1 MPRNS
6 PETRG
11 RRIILMCPANRKA
24 AGPRMAIEL
33 YRSPLFY
40 AGRSWALRMQ
50 PDLLMLMSV
59 RHGLVPACEVLDP
72 YPDTLSGMDD
82 AAVNHWADRIAADLR
97 NLDLTAEDELIILG
111 LSRFAAPLLKRLP
124 QAHAPLIGM
133 TLPEARHWLDK
144 T

>member
-1 MPRNS
+1 MPRSS
-6 PETRG
+6 PEARG
-11 RRIILMCPANRKA
+11 RRIILLCPANRKA
-24 AGPRMAIEL
+24 AGPRKAIEL

-50 PDLLMLMSV
+50 PDMLMLMSV
-59 RHGLVPACEVLDP
+59 RHGLVPADDMLEP

-82 AAVNHWADRIAADLR
+82 AAVEQWADRIAAGLR
-97 NLDLTAEDELIILG
+97 DFGLAPQDELIILG

-124 QAHAPLIGM
+124 QAHAPLLGM
-133 TLPEARHWLDK
+133 TLPEARHWLQQ